1 MSLIH
6 PARGKHTAPHRIAQL
21 QAQLDQADADNRALV
36 AANED
41 LTRDLAQAVVRSC
54 QDEMRIA
61 VAEEENGRLKARVRK
76 LSDRVIREAAE
87 QARLR
92 QAVIN
97 ARPRITETVQRLDRP
112 YVSHVQIPY
121 PVPVGRSTANDETQ
135 QLAVIDQPEPA
146 VWPVYAMPAEGV
158 TA

>member
-1 MSLIH
+1 MTI
-6 PARGKHTAPHRIAQL
+6 RTAPGRHSAAHRIAAL
-21 QAQLDQADADNRALV
+21 EARLAQVEADNQALI

-41 LTRDLAQAVVRSC
+41 LVGALARSIVHGC

-61 VAEEENGRLKARVRK
+61 VAEEENGRLKARVK
-76 LSDRVIREAAE
+76 ELGDKVIRAGAE
-87 QARLR
+87 HARLR

-97 ARPRITETVQRLDRP
+97 ARPRITEAVQRLDRP

-135 QLAVIDQPEPA
+135 RLPVIDLPQPTRPRYEPA
-146 VWPVYAMPAEGV
+146 PAI
-158 TA
+158 

>member
-1 MSLIH
+1 MSLTH
-6 PARGKHTAPHRIAQL
+6 TTRGKHTAAHRIAQL
-21 QAQLDQADADNRALV
+21 QAQLDQADADNRALI

-41 LTRDLAQAVVRSC
+41 LTCDLTRAIIRAC

-76 LSDRVIREAAE
+76 LSDRVIRGAAE
-87 QARLR
+87 QERLR
-92 QAVIN
+92 RAVVN

-121 PVPVGRSTANDETQ
+121 PVPVGRSMANDATQ
-135 QLAVIDQPEPA
+135 QLPILDQPQPA
-146 VWPVYAMPAEGV
+146 VWPVYAMPA
-158 TA
+158 AP